1 MLVKLSVIATM
12 VTSLLPG
19 KKTMFTKNVSLL
31 LVSASLFGC
40 SLDPKPDQPP
50 TEQPV
55 DAGTDASP
63 LPEDAG
69 FDAAPID
76 PEPPTTFVAKA
87 IGKGGAAATV
97 DQRGTWAAIETLKA
111 GGNAVDA
118 AVAAAAM
125 LGVTDPFSCGIG
137 GGGFMLIWLADKKQ
151 AVVIDHRENT
161 PQGMT
166 RAAFY
171 ENGVPIAFND
181 LVTSG
186 LSVGVP
192 GTLRGWD
199 EALRRYGKRPL
210 ADALKLA
217 ISIANKGFDV
227 DPTFFD
233 QTTRNLD
240 RFRQITSTRALFLTN
255 AGDPFAVGTIFK
267 NPDLA
272 STYELIAQGGPAV
285 FYDGE
290 IGKDIVTTVTKP
302 PFAADAVIVSRPGFI
317 SAQDLASYEARVR
330 PAVASSYRG
339 LTILGVGLPSSG
351 GITSALTLNLLQGFD
366 PAAGSHADFLHRYL
380 ESTRLAFADRNA
392 FLGDPEYVNVPL
404 NGLLSS
410 AYATDRRALID
421 PTKASLVARNP
432 GDPFVFQDDPSGA
445 KKNTTNAL
453 HESPADLDPETT
465 HITVV
470 DGFGNIVSY
479 TCTIESEGGN
489 GMVVPGRGFLLNN
502 ELTDFNIP
510 ASIDAKH
517 PNVLE
522 PGKRPRS
529 SMSPTIVLS
538 NGVPLLALGSPGG
551 ATIITTVV
559 QILVNHIDFKMPI
572 DEALAAPRVSQRNAA
587 DAKSSAEPLFIT
599 SADATALAAFG
610 HLFTDAGL
618 IGAAT
623 AIRINE
629 DGSLTAVAEP
639 VRRNGGSAMV
649 VVPQ

>member
-1 MLVKLSVIATM
+1 
-12 VTSLLPG
+12 
-19 KKTMFTKNVSLL
+19 
-31 LVSASLFGC
+31 
-40 SLDPKPDQPP
+40 
-50 TEQPV
+50 
-55 DAGTDASP
+55 
-63 LPEDAG
+63 
-69 FDAAPID
+69 
-76 PEPPTTFVAKA
+76 
-87 IGKGGAAATV
+87 
-97 DQRGTWAAIETLKA
+97 
-111 GGNAVDA
+111 
-118 AVAAAAM
+118 
-125 LGVTDPFSCGIG
+125 
-137 GGGFMLIWLADKKQ
+137 MLIWLADKQQ

-161 PQGMT
+161 PQAMT
-166 RAAFY
+166 RLAFY
-171 ENGVPIAFND
+171 ENGAPIAFND

-199 EALRRYGKRPL
+199 EALRRYGKLPL

-217 ISIANKGFDV
+217 TFVAKKGFDV
-227 DPTFFD
+227 DQTFFD
-233 QTTRNLD
+233 QTTRNVD

-255 AGDPFAVGTIFK
+255 TGDPLTVGTIFK

-272 STYELIAQGGPAV
+272 STYELIAQKGPAA

-290 IGKDIVTTVTKP
+290 IGKDIITTVTKP
-302 PFAADAVIVSRPGFI
+302 PFTADAVIVSRPGFI
-317 SAQDLASYEARVR
+317 SALDLAAYEARVR
-330 PAVASSYRG
+330 PAVASTYRG

-351 GITSALTLNLLQGFD
+351 GITAAVTLNLLEGFD
-366 PAAGSHADFLHRYL
+366 PIAGSHADFLHRYL
-380 ESTRLAFADRNA
+380 ESTRLAYADRNA

-404 NGLLSS
+404 NGLLSA

-421 PTKASLVARNP
+421 TTKASTAARTP
-432 GDPFVFQDDPSGA
+432 GDPFAFQNDPSGA
-445 KKNTTNAL
+445 KANPTKAL
-453 HESPADLDPETT
+453 RESPADLDPETT
-465 HITVV
+465 HITVA
-470 DGFGNIVSY
+470 DGFGNLVSY

-510 ASIDAKH
+510 ASVDTKH

-538 NGVPLLALGSPGG
+538 NGIPQLALGSPGG
-551 ATIITTVV
+551 ATIITTVL

-572 DEALAAPRVSQRNAA
+572 DEALAAPRVSQRNAS
-587 DAKSSAEPLFIT
+587 DAKSSAEPLFI
-599 SADATALAAFG
+599 SSPEAAALAPFG

-623 AIRINE
+623 AIRVND
-629 DGSLTAVAEP
+629 DGTFTAVAEP

-649 VVPQ
+649 LLPQ